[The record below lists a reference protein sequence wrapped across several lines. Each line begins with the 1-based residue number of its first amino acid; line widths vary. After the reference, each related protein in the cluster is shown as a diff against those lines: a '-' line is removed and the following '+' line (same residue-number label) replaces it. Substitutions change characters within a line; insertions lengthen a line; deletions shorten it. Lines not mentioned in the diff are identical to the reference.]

1 MSGIEM
7 RFIFAVPFGK
17 RLRRNDVGWETKK
30 KFIDRLD
37 RAHNQDL
44 RKIVMMKL
52 GKKKASLSFG
62 IMVVK

>member
-1 MSGIEM
+1 VNGE
-7 RFIFAVPFGK
+7 
-17 RLRRNDVGWETKK
+17 EKK

-52 GKKKASLSFG
+52 GKKSKAFG
-62 IMVVK
+62 RYRKDENPEGRNRIVYIN